1 MVMLKKK
8 IDPLKVITF
17 ANGLSLFRAFLAVP
31 IVYFISI
38 DNLRWTIII
47 ILFAVLTDFLDGI
60 LARSAGE
67 VTDIGKMLDP
77 VADKIVIISVIL
89 YLILDTERQFPLWFL
104 ILYLVRDIVISLNS
118 IYILNH
124 KSVVLS
130 SNLIGKWSIGITA
143 LSVFM
148 YVLKFEV
155 YGLYL
160 IYAATILLIISW
172 YQYIRT
178 HLSFFK

>member
-1 MVMLKKK
+1 MGIKKK
-8 IDPLKVITF
+8 KADPLKVITL
-17 ANGLSLFRAFLAVP
+17 ANGLSLLRAFLAVP

-38 DNLRWTIII
+38 DNLKWTIIT

-67 VTDIGKMLDP
+67 VTDVGKMLDP

-130 SNLIGKWSIGITA
+130 SNLIGKWSIGITSLA
-143 LSVFM
+143 IFM
-148 YVLKFEV
+148 YVLKYEI

-160 IYAATILLIISW
+160 LYAATILLILSW
-172 YQYIRT
+172 YQYIKT
-178 HLSFFK
+178 HLSFLK